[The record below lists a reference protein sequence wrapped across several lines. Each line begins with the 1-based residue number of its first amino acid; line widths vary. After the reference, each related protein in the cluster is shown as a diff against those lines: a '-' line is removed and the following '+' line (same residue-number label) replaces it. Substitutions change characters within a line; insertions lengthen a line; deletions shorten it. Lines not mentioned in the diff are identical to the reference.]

1 MVFNFNLSPSLS
13 TEKLPVIL
21 NLLCRVVCALEPKNI
36 RLLSAITELWKE
48 NYTCFNTLF
57 LRATERNSLWNS
69 FHMLEFTYITLKGK
83 PTTENTR
90 RVRNGWLE
98 KIVIYAFREV
108 EHCCWLCGNTL
119 LCNVNTY
126 HTSNTPNSVTDSFL
140 QGSISVK

>member
-21 NLLCRVVCALEPKNI
+21 IFYVELCAHLNQKHTSALCHNRVVKRKLYSFYEPQKGI
-36 RLLSAITELWKE
+36 HFEILSTCWSLLTSHWRE
-48 NYTCFNTLF
+48 N
-57 LRATERNSLWNS
+57 
-69 FHMLEFTYITLKGK
+69 LEFT
-83 PTTENTR
+83 TTENTR